1 MANIDLIDIGSGNI
15 GSLLSSLSKVKAK
28 VNLCRN
34 ISDLKNNKL
43 ILPGVGSFNV
53 FMEKLKKNKIDRYIF
68 NLIENK
74 KPILGICV
82 GYQVLFS
89 SSEEDGY
96 SEGLKI
102 FKGNFK
108 RIDNDMPIPHVGWNS
123 CNFNKK
129 SKLFNGI
136 KDNTDFY
143 FTHSYILEKFQ
154 KKNIAT
160 FTKYKTN
167 FPSSVTHENIFGVQF
182 HPEKSQYAGLKI
194 LENFLKI

>member
-1 MANIDLIDIGSGNI
+1 MMDIDLIDIGSGNI
-15 GSLLSSLSKVKAK
+15 GSLLSSLGKAKAK
-28 VNLCRN
+28 VNLCKS

-43 ILPGVGSFNV
+43 ILPGVGSFNSFV
-53 FMEKLKKNKIDRYIF
+53 KKLKRNKIDRYIL
-68 NLIENK
+68 NLIDNK

-82 GYQVLFS
+82 GFQALFS

-96 SEGLKI
+96 TEGLNI

-108 RIDNDMPIPHVGWNS
+108 KIDNNMPIPHVGWNS
-123 CNFNKK
+123 CNLNKK
-129 SKLFNGI
+129 SKLFEGI
-136 KDNTDFY
+136 NDKTDFY
-143 FTHSYILEKFQ
+143 FTHSYILKNYQ
-154 KKNIAT
+154 KKNIVT

-167 FPSSVTHENIFGVQF
+167 FPSSVSHENIFGVQF

>member
-15 GSLLSSLSKVKAK
+15 GSLLSSLAKAKAK
-28 VNLCRN
+28 VNLCKN

-43 ILPGVGSFNV
+43 IMPGVGSFNS
-53 FMEKLKKNKIDRYIF
+53 FMKKLKKNKIDKYIF
-68 NLIENK
+68 NLIK
-74 KPILGICV
+74 KKQPILGICV

-96 SEGLKI
+96 TEGLKI

-108 RIDNDMPIPHVGWNS
+108 KIDNNMPIPHVGWNS
-123 CNFNKK
+123 CNLSKK
-129 SKLFNGI
+129 NKLFNGI

-143 FTHSYILEKFQ
+143 FTHSYILEKYQ
-154 KKNIAT
+154 RKNIAT
-160 FTKYKTN
+160 FTKYKTK
-167 FPSSVTHENIFGVQF
+167 FPSSVAHENIFGVQF

>member
-1 MANIDLIDIGSGNI
+1 
-15 GSLLSSLSKVKAK
+15 
-28 VNLCRN
+28 
-34 ISDLKNNKL
+34 
-43 ILPGVGSFNV
+43 
-53 FMEKLKKNKIDRYIF
+53 
-68 NLIENK
+68 
-74 KPILGICV
+74 
-82 GYQVLFS
+82 
-89 SSEEDGY
+89 
-96 SEGLKI
+96 
-102 FKGNFK
+102 
-108 RIDNDMPIPHVGWNS
+108 MPIPHVGWNS